1 MGNHRRPHARR
12 SGRHPVRPPRQA
24 TGPPRGGPDTPRR
37 CAGGSGGLSG
47 LPQPPRPAARR
58 RPRQAAQ
65 QTRHGGPRKPGRIC
79 EQGRRRQ
86 PPTGPHT
93 ADVLTRYSAAK
104 QAGGDGGTAARPP
117 DLARRSH
124 ARRAGPWGAGVP
136 PEPTAARG
144 TSHPTT
150 AKRARL
156 CRGRET
162 VRRTIPSRPCAAS
175 ARRPPCRAVRHRAR
189 PSGSA
194 GQRQRKK
201 GPSRRTR
208 YRNGPSAALARQ
220 PLAMLILSKN
230 PAIVKGKL
238 QVSCNRAEAALPPT

>member
-24 TGPPRGGPDTPRR
+24 TGPPWGGPDTPRR
-37 CAGGSGGLSG
+37 CAGGAGGPFG

-65 QTRHGGPRKPGRIC
+65 QTRHGGPRKPRRIC

-93 ADVLTRYSAAK
+93 ADVLTRHSAAK

-124 ARRAGPWGAGVP
+124 ARRAGPWGTGVP

-144 TSHPTT
+144 TSFPQPP
-150 AKRARL
+150 
-156 CRGRET
+156 RGR
-162 VRRTIPSRPCAAS
+162 
-175 ARRPPCRAVRHRAR
+175 
-189 PSGSA
+189 GSA
-194 GQRQRKK
+194 GAARRSA
-201 GPSRRTR
+201 GPSRH
-208 YRNGPSAALARQ
+208 GPAPRRRGVPRAVPSGTGRAQAGARASVNAKKDRPGVHDTGTVLRRRLRVN
-220 PLAMLILSKN
+220 PL
-230 PAIVKGKL
+230 
-238 QVSCNRAEAALPPT
+238 QC